1 MVLKAII
8 NAGGKGTRAWPLS
21 VFVPKSMMPI
31 EGKPLL
37 EHIVNYLNKFNEITE
52 IIIIYDESQLG
63 EQVPNFFDGKK
74 KYRTKLTFRKDKLR
88 GTGGALL
95 ECVEDLKNEDDFI
108 LWFSDN
114 LSNLDVNDMM
124 KKFRNSNCVGCIATR
139 RKKPEETGFVKVD
152 NENKILQF
160 IEKPVSDLL
169 QPEALGIYMFKTD
182 IMKNIQNAMTD
193 EEINLSFDI
202 MQKLPSGSLLSY
214 DIGNKVW
221 IDIEGPTKIMR
232 NTKLIQTVFADIYN

>member
-1 MVLKAII
+1 MKAII

-37 EHIVNYLNKFNEITE
+37 EHIVNYLNKFDEITE
-52 IIIIYDESQLG
+52 IIIIYDESPLG
-63 EQVPNFFDGKK
+63 EQVPNFFDGKV

-95 ECVEDLKNEDDFI
+95 ECVNDLENEPEFI

-114 LSNLDVNDMM
+114 LSNLDVNEMI
-124 KKFRNSNCVGCIATR
+124 KKFRSSGCIGCITTR
-139 RKKPEETGFVKVD
+139 RKKPEETGFVNID
-152 NENKILQF
+152 SDNKILKF
-160 IEKPVSDLL
+160 IEKPVTDLL

-182 IMKNIQNAMTD
+182 IIKNIREAMTN

-202 MQKLPSGSLLSY
+202 MQKLPPRSLLSY
-214 DIGNKVW
+214 DIGDKVW
-221 IDIEGPTKIMR
+221 IDLEGPTKIMR
-232 NTKLIQTVFADIYN
+232 NTKLIQTVFADIYE

>member
-1 MVLKAII
+1 LKAII

-21 VFVPKSMMPI
+21 EFVPKSMIPI

-52 IIIIYDESQLG
+52 IIIIYDESKLG
-63 EQVPNFFDGKK
+63 EQVPNFFDGKV

-95 ECVEDLKNEDDFI
+95 ECTEDLENEEDFI

-114 LSNLDVNDMM
+114 LSNLDVDDMI
-124 KKFRNSNCVGCIATR
+124 KRFRNSDCIGCVSTR
-139 RKKPEETGFVKVD
+139 QKKREETGFVKVD
-152 NENKILQF
+152 SDNKIMQF
-160 IEKPVSDLL
+160 IEKPISDML
-169 QPEALGIYMFKTD
+169 QPEALGIYMFKT
-182 IMKNIQNAMTD
+182 NIIKKIQEMMTSN
-193 EEINLSFDI
+193 EINLSFDI

-214 DIGNKVW
+214 DIGNKEW
-221 IDIEGPTKIMR
+221 IDIEGPTKIKR
-232 NTKLIQTVFADIYN
+232 NTELIQNVFVDIYN

>member
-1 MVLKAII
+1 MKAII

-52 IIIIYDESQLG
+52 IVIIYDESQLG
-63 EQVPNFFDGKK
+63 EQVPNFFDGKE

-95 ECVEDLKNEDDFI
+95 ECVEDLQNEDDFI

-114 LSNLDVNDMM
+114 LSNLDVNDMI
-124 KKFRNSNCVGCIATR
+124 KKFRNSGCIGCIATR

-152 NENKILQF
+152 NDGKILQF
-160 IEKPVSDLL
+160 IEKPISDLL
-169 QPEALGIYMFKTD
+169 QPEALGIYMFKVD
-182 IMKNIQNAMTD
+182 IIKDIQKMITN

-214 DIGNKVW
+214 DIGDKVW

-232 NTKLIQTVFADIYN
+232 NTKLIQTVFADVYN